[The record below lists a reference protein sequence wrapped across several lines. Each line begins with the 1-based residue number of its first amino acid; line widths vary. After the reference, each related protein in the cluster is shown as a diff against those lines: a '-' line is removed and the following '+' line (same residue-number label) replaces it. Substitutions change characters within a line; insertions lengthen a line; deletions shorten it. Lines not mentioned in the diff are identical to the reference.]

1 MKKRI
6 GHLTYLLQREE
17 QIKLKLH
24 HTCEHSSD
32 NLPVGVGVVVG
43 SVVIAKVVGGTGVK

>member
-6 GHLTYLLQREE
+6 GHLTYLLQPGE

-24 HTCEHSSD
+24 HTCEHNSD